1 MKERLLNIIKIAVA
15 LIAFFT
21 LSSILAL
28 GIKHMG
34 FAITDYK
41 DAVIIT
47 NALSND
53 NYKKYKNIKEV

>member
-1 MKERLLNIIKIAVA
+1 MVKKKSMENSKEKYILADDSKFSQV
-15 LIAFFT
+15 
-21 LSSILAL
+21 SSIKVAD
-28 GIKHMG
+28 
-34 FAITDYK
+34 FE